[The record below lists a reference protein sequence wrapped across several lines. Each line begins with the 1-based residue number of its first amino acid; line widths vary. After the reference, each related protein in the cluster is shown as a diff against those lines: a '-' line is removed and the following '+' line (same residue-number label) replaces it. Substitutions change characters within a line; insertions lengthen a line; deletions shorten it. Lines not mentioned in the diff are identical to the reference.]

1 MSFYTDNRPRLIES
15 NIYNKIIRKNMIDDF
30 MKKEEQKEIKTT
42 FNFSEYTSYF
52 SEFIKNNWSFLLI
65 LSILIIILVYR
76 YNVIKEDQELKKA
89 RKQYIDQL
97 IMDNYRKEKR
107 IELEKENNKFLDQ
120 INPIPEDI
128 ENQEL
133 IDETLNEEK
142 IYSEDIYT
150 DKNQDIFSS
159 KLDNT
164 YEAFYGNSRFAPF

>member
-97 IMDNYRKEKR
+97 IMENYRKEKR
-107 IELEKENNKFLDQ
+107 IECLLQTDFQIIQIFLFRNFLQNVKPMWEKLFSIFL
-120 INPIPEDI
+120 
-128 ENQEL
+128 
-133 IDETLNEEK
+133 
-142 IYSEDIYT
+142 
-150 DKNQDIFSS
+150 FV
-159 KLDNT
+159 
-164 YEAFYGNSRFAPF
+164 